1 MFKTSLLVTSAIAI
15 ALFWLATNVNVLVRN
30 IEMLLRVFYQQNI
43 DRLSRLVL
51 INPQLPWD
59 SLFDSRVLYTY
70 TKIFFSCIAFFNMN

>member
-1 MFKTSLLVTSAIAI
+1 
-15 ALFWLATNVNVLVRN
+15 
-30 IEMLLRVFYQQNI
+30 MLLRVFYQQNI